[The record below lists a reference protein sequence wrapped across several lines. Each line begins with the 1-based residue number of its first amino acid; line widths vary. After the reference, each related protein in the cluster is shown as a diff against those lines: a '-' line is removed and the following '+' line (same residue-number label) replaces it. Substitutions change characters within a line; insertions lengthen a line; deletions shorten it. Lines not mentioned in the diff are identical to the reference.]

1 MIKQNPMSS
10 KHLKIGPYDEARF
23 FLSCPE
29 EKMSQYVDLL
39 KKFGGRKS
47 ASKAYG
53 TGWIVPKE
61 NQEALENYLDLPSQS
76 RPRYQQA
83 PKTKHEENL
92 AKKDERSSRREG
104 DESSEESESESEE
117 EKSESGEEDR
127 RKSPSPKKGRSRKS
141 PSPKKGRKS
150 PSPKKGR
157 SRSSKHDD
165 EDEDE
170 DEEEIDQLTKKMQE
184 LSTRLDK
191 LKRRK

>member
-1 MIKQNPMSS
+1 MIKRNQMSS
-10 KHLKIGPYDEARF
+10 KYLKIGPYDETRI

-29 EKMSQYVDLL
+29 EKMDQYVDLL
-39 KKFGGRKS
+39 KKFKGRKS
-47 ASKAYG
+47 SSKAYG

-76 RPRYQQA
+76 RARYQQA
-83 PKTKHEENL
+83 PKTKHEEIL
-92 AKKDERSSRREG
+92 AKRDDRSSRRDG
-104 DESSEESESESEE
+104 DESSEESDSEE
-117 EKSESGEEDR
+117 EKQESEDEEDQR
-127 RKSPSPKKGRSRKS
+127 RSPSPKRGRR
-141 PSPKKGRKS
+141 S

-157 SRSSKHDD
+157 SRSSKDQ
-165 EDEDE
+165 